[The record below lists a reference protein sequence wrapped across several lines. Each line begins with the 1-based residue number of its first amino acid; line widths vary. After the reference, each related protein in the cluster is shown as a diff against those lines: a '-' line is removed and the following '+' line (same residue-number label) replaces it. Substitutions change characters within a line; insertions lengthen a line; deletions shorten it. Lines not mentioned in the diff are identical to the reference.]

1 MHRTEIHR
9 ATAASASAL
18 HVDHAPTQLSTQS
31 SNASSNSPVLQA
43 GENDS
48 PNPQSSA
55 VTARA
60 TQAHGLT
67 GKVSEGTVG
76 SSLAETSPAPPS
88 TKEALKVSWN
98 FTQTLMKR
106 LPDIVDGNPV
116 KMALSLAKMIIQIKD
131 VVKENMDAVERRIA
145 STGAQLAIVE
155 KAYDDEKNQ
164 WMKQFKSTLE
174 SEIANL
180 VRLSEE
186 WLIRKVADHENEK
199 GEIAAIFERVNEAR
213 ILFELGTGIAV
224 FKIVD
229 VIQNDLK
236 HFLGEHLKVS
246 RIADHKYHLA
256 GEEGKSCGGMF
267 ARLEPASSVF
277 WLFGPAGSGKSSIA
291 YTIAR
296 RFELTCDVADT
307 ITLGGNFFCSRQFS
321 ETRSVAHIVRTIV
334 YHLSLKCEA
343 FANVLHR
350 SGKFDTVYQ
359 GPRAQLRHLLVG
371 PWVESQAIVNE
382 DSTTAPHYLIVID
395 ALDEV
400 ENKGGSEFLRALLDV
415 INENHLPRLKFFV
428 TSRSDPDLVAYV
440 DSFDRKQLYRL
451 QDVEKEE
458 VEADIETYLATNLPH
473 FVGQDEMMGLV
484 RFAAGL
490 FICAATLAKY
500 LTRHTP
506 PEQSELLENLLHQAD
521 PETSLDATHL
531 LDTLYR
537 QILSEAFGGFKGA
550 ILKKRLATLYT
561 FLCTAE
567 RTSTSTATTLL
578 IPQQPGKAPAQPST
592 SVADDVLS
600 RLCAVLY
607 CDNLRNI
614 LSYHKSF
621 PDFMFDQH
629 RSKEYWCD
637 QATHHRHLTEAC
649 FQVMKTGLKF
659 NIADIPSSF
668 IFDAEDDQLPS
679 RVERNIPP
687 ALIYSSRN
695 WSHHLSLVA
704 STASDEPLLETLA
717 DFLRLRALFWI
728 EAMNLLK
735 VPGLCDPM
743 LRAARGGMIR
753 VWDASTGKVQSL
765 LEGHT
770 ERVGSVAFSSDGT
783 RIASGSYD
791 ESVRVWDVS
800 TGKVQSVLEGHTS
813 EVNSVAFS
821 SDGTC
826 IASSSNN
833 ESMQVWVGDLQAFY
847 KKEVV
852 ANSNDN
858 LTHTGWLLSLN
869 GTVRLMFVPLAA
881 NLPDPP
887 TIIVLSSYPSSF
899 VYLTNANLGEQ

>member
-1 MHRTEIHR
+1 MRRFSYRLNQTTHR
-9 ATAASASAL
+9 
-18 HVDHAPTQLSTQS
+18 Q
-31 SNASSNSPVLQA
+31 VLQPFKKA
-43 GENDS
+43 KTIL
-48 PNPQSSA
+48 Q
-55 VTARA
+55 
-60 TQAHGLT
+60 L
-67 GKVSEGTVG
+67 
-76 SSLAETSPAPPS
+76 
-88 TKEALKVSWN
+88 LKVRPSLP
-98 FTQTLMKR
+98 FHFKLM
-106 LPDIVDGNPV
+106 
-116 KMALSLAKMIIQIKD
+116 A
-131 VVKENMDAVERRIA
+131 VKENMDAVERRIA

-155 KAYDDEKNQ
+155 KAYDDEGDQ
-164 WMKQFKSTLE
+164 WMKQFKNTLE
-174 SEIANL
+174 SEMVNL
-180 VRLSEE
+180 VRLSKE

-246 RIADHKYHLA
+246 HIADHKYHLA
-256 GEEGKSCGGMF
+256 GEEVEKLHRDVCTPGTRVRILDNIVKWANDTSPESQGI
-267 ARLEPASSVF
+267 F

-307 ITLGGNFFCSRQFS
+307 ITLGGNFFCSRQFND
-321 ETRSVAHIVRTIV
+321 TRSVAHIVRTIV

-343 FANVLHR
+343 FANVLRR
-350 SGKFDTVYQ
+350 SGKFDTIYQ
-359 GPRAQLRHLLVG
+359 GPRAQLRHLLVE
-371 PWVESQAIVNE
+371 PWIESQSIVRK
-382 DSTTAPHYLIVID
+382 DSTTAPRYLIVID

-400 ENKGGSEFLRALLDV
+400 ENKGGSEFLRALLNV
-415 INENHLPRLKFFV
+415 INENHLPELKFFV
-428 TSRSDPDLVAYV
+428 TSRSDPDLVAHV
-440 DSFDRKQLYRL
+440 NSFERKQLYRL

-473 FVGQDEMMGLV
+473 FVGQDEMNGLV
-484 RFAAGL
+484 KFAAGL

-521 PETSLDATHL
+521 LETSLDATHL

-537 QILSEAFGGFKGA
+537 QILSEAFGSFKGA

-567 RTSTSTATTLL
+567 RTSTSTVTTLL
-578 IPQQPGKAPAQPST
+578 IPQQPGKTPSALPST

-607 CDNLRNI
+607 CDNLCNI

-629 RSKEYWCD
+629 RSKEYWCN
-637 QATHHRHLTEAC
+637 QAAHHRDLTEAC
-649 FQVMKTGLKF
+649 FRVMKTGLRF

-668 IFDAEDDQLPS
+668 IFDAEDDELPS

-687 ALIYSSRN
+687 ALSYSSRN
-695 WSHHLSLVA
+695 WSHHLSLMA
-704 STASDEPLLETLA
+704 STTSDEPLLETLA

-743 LRAARGGMIR
+743 LRAASQ
-753 VWDASTGKVQSL
+753 WAN
-765 LEGHT
+765 E
-770 ERVGSVAFSSDGT
+770 
-783 RIASGSYD
+783 
-791 ESVRVWDVS
+791 VS
-800 TGKVQSVLEGHTS
+800 IVNWVL
-813 EVNSVAFS
+813 
-821 SDGTC
+821 
-826 IASSSNN
+826 
-833 ESMQVWVGDLQAFY
+833 
-847 KKEVV
+847 
-852 ANSNDN
+852 
-858 LTHTGWLLSLN
+858 
-869 GTVRLMFVPLAA
+869 
-881 NLPDPP
+881 
-887 TIIVLSSYPSSF
+887 
-899 VYLTNANLGEQ
+899 

>member
-1 MHRTEIHR
+1 MRRFSYRLNR
-9 ATAASASAL
+9 ATHRQVLRLFKQAKTT
-18 HVDHAPTQLSTQS
+18 PQLLKFRPSLSFQLKLM
-31 SNASSNSPVLQA
+31 P
-43 GENDS
+43 
-48 PNPQSSA
+48 
-55 VTARA
+55 
-60 TQAHGLT
+60 
-67 GKVSEGTVG
+67 SEGTVDP
-76 SSLAETSPAPPS
+76 SPAATSPAPSS

-116 KMALSLAKMIIQIKD
+116 KMALSLAKTIIQIKD
-131 VVKENMDAVERRIA
+131 AVKENMDAVERRIA

-155 KAYDDEKNQ
+155 KALVDRETYDDEGHQ
-164 WMKQFKSTLE
+164 WMKQFKNALE

-180 VRLSEE
+180 VRLSKE

-199 GEIAAIFERVNEAR
+199 AEIAAIFERVNTAR
-213 ILFELGTGIAV
+213 ILFEVGVVDLAHPSTHLTLNVQLGTGIAV

-229 VIQNDLK
+229 AIQNDLK

-256 GEEGKSCGGMF
+256 GEEGEKLRRDVCTPGTRVRILYNIVKWANDTSP
-267 ARLEPASSVF
+267 ESPSIF

-307 ITLGGNFFCSRQFS
+307 ITLGGNFFCSRQFN
-321 ETRSVAHIVRTIV
+321 ETRSVTHIVRTIV
-334 YHLSLKCEA
+334 YHLSLKCKA

-350 SGKFDTVYQ
+350 SGKFDTIYQ
-359 GPRAQLRHLLVG
+359 GPRAQLTDLLVG
-371 PWVESQAIVNE
+371 PWVESQSLFSE
-382 DSTTAPHYLIVID
+382 DSTTAPRYLIVID

-400 ENKGGSEFLRALLDV
+400 ENKGGSAFLRALLDV
-415 INENHLPRLKFFV
+415 INENHLPGLKFFV

-440 DSFDRKQLYRL
+440 DSFERKQLYRL

-473 FVGQDEMMGLV
+473 FIGQDEMMGLV

-506 PEQSELLENLLHQAD
+506 SEQSELLENLLHQAD
-521 PETSLDATHL
+521 LETSLDATHL

-537 QILSEAFGGFKGA
+537 QILSEAFGSFKGV

-567 RTSTSTATTLL
+567 RTSTSTVTTLL

-607 CDNLRNI
+607 CDNLHNI

-637 QATHHRHLTEAC
+637 QAAHHRDLTEAC
-649 FQVMKTGLKF
+649 FRVMKTGLKF
-659 NIADIPSSF
+659 NIANIPSSF
-668 IFDAEDDQLPS
+668 IFDAEDDELPS

-743 LRAARGGMIR
+743 LRAA
-753 VWDASTGKVQSL
+753 
-765 LEGHT
+765 
-770 ERVGSVAFSSDGT
+770 
-783 RIASGSYD
+783 
-791 ESVRVWDVS
+791 
-800 TGKVQSVLEGHTS
+800 
-813 EVNSVAFS
+813 
-821 SDGTC
+821 
-826 IASSSNN
+826 
-833 ESMQVWVGDLQAFY
+833 
-847 KKEVV
+847 
-852 ANSNDN
+852 
-858 LTHTGWLLSLN
+858 
-869 GTVRLMFVPLAA
+869 
-881 NLPDPP
+881 
-887 TIIVLSSYPSSF
+887 
-899 VYLTNANLGEQ
+899 